1 VKGFQGPT
9 AQAQAMESLK
19 PWPKPWLLVPEF
31 VIMSTERALQDRC
44 PPNPS
49 SCLTADSNA
58 TQPALAPHCVTIA
71 LAQARCA
78 AEAQITPSTGDIAQL
93 DHSPEQQDE
102 D

>member
-1 VKGFQGPT
+1 M

-19 PWPKPWLLVPEF
+19 PKPQLLVPEF

-44 PPNPS
+44 PPNLS

-58 TQPALAPHCVTIA
+58 TQPALAPHHVTIA